1 MREDKPDKHY
11 INVYT
16 TDEISNDLSMVTKVI
31 EKGDL
36 NSPKCSLTFKPEIV
50 RSGQEKRCST
60 FFRAEI
66 YRVSKCSTEI
76 MIPSR
81 SGWYKD
87 EECGWVFLE
96 RSRYKYLD
104 NTNLPP
110 AMCRRFVGRTNRTVN
125 EVFGELK
132 PMIEQNWQ
140 SKVLFGVRL
149 ISPLLLPLEMHGIKV
164 RTIVEALVES
174 VSDMNVATAI
184 LKTGDFEK
192 YDTVSLNATDADINK
207 EIDGARDGVAAI
219 IGPMTAAEVKQNE
232 KKVNYIRNAA
242 IGANGVDKN
251 VRTIISLIARFSPEN
266 LSQNFVLTVGC
277 SNMSDSINVKELRNL
292 VLEFDSLYIPYI
304 EDHFNNVKDSVEQC
318 MAELVPDIINDKQGL
333 YIAFHAVR
341 EVLSKYL
348 GIELFS
354 DEEFTYV
361 KNLFKKNTSE
371 TVSPNYTV
379 REQFL
384 DVTHKLLNSGKFK
397 IMELRDAHKDYPKK
411 EIALILD
418 RKNEF
423 LSFPMAAMEIISGMI
438 PTVKNTF
445 ELTGILKD
453 CGTIK
458 CTDNGARQITVS
470 GKRSA
475 FYSVYLS
482 EVDYDIMNIID
493 FCGKEEFFFEP
504 TDVPKNFVPL
514 IWYNGRCAGYV
525 LEGKGLPNPHINDS
539 GLSGMGKNRGAYR
552 TAEGQWRL
560 MSKVIILDIKGGAN
574 EESLKDMKC
583 DLCKYQI
590 HDLKNEGFPFP
601 IFNLSSFEGKNSK
614 LNYILNIIG
623 AAVKLTSLQY
633 GDLAQYLGE
642 MILDDTLC
650 FSISEFLSDCHS
662 NLNHGI
668 KNKLQ
673 TLATLM
679 DSYAPKDGKYK
690 YSSCREFIN
699 DSKKIT
705 VLSLKQESLPAL
717 RSIVYTMLQSLFEHQ
732 VIDSSKRLAIY
743 ADEMQKYSA
752 DSPFQKMYAE
762 AREFRICMT
771 AMTQEYRTRS
781 TDIHKILSNAAIER
795 FYAPT
800 SDSEKQ
806 VSNRLGKEYSA
817 NKHPEKGVGYIW
829 ARGFFWSK
837 KANEHKFITL
847 KGMNDDENFSDLQS
861 CPEGYYGTG
870 Y

>member
-1 MREDKPDKHY
+1 MHSVGIIVPFKIKILCDKLLRTFVFRND
-11 INVYT
+11 INLPVE
-16 TDEISNDLSMVTKVI
+16 EISNDLSMVTKVI

-36 NSPKCSLTFKPEIV
+36 NSPKFSLTFKPEIV
-50 RSGQEKRCST
+50 RLGQEKRCST

-87 EECGWVFLE
+87 EEFGWVFLE

-110 AMCRRFVGRTNRTVN
+110 AMCRRIVGRTNRAVN

-384 DVTHKLLNSGKFK
+384 DVTHKLLNSGK
-397 IMELRDAHKDYPKK
+397 
-411 EIALILD
+411 
-418 RKNEF
+418 
-423 LSFPMAAMEIISGMI
+423 
-438 PTVKNTF
+438 
-445 ELTGILKD
+445 
-453 CGTIK
+453 
-458 CTDNGARQITVS
+458 
-470 GKRSA
+470 
-475 FYSVYLS
+475 
-482 EVDYDIMNIID
+482 
-493 FCGKEEFFFEP
+493 
-504 TDVPKNFVPL
+504 
-514 IWYNGRCAGYV
+514 
-525 LEGKGLPNPHINDS
+525 
-539 GLSGMGKNRGAYR
+539 
-552 TAEGQWRL
+552 
-560 MSKVIILDIKGGAN
+560 
-574 EESLKDMKC
+574 
-583 DLCKYQI
+583 CK
-590 HDLKNEGFPFP
+590 
-601 IFNLSSFEGKNSK
+601 NLS
-614 LNYILNIIG
+614 
-623 AAVKLTSLQY
+623 T
-633 GDLAQYLGE
+633 
-642 MILDDTLC
+642 
-650 FSISEFLSDCHS
+650 
-662 NLNHGI
+662 
-668 KNKLQ
+668 
-673 TLATLM
+673 
-679 DSYAPKDGKYK
+679 
-690 YSSCREFIN
+690 
-699 DSKKIT
+699 
-705 VLSLKQESLPAL
+705 
-717 RSIVYTMLQSLFEHQ
+717 
-732 VIDSSKRLAIY
+732 
-743 ADEMQKYSA
+743 
-752 DSPFQKMYAE
+752 
-762 AREFRICMT
+762 
-771 AMTQEYRTRS
+771 
-781 TDIHKILSNAAIER
+781 
-795 FYAPT
+795 
-800 SDSEKQ
+800 
-806 VSNRLGKEYSA
+806 
-817 NKHPEKGVGYIW
+817 
-829 ARGFFWSK
+829 
-837 KANEHKFITL
+837 
-847 KGMNDDENFSDLQS
+847 
-861 CPEGYYGTG
+861 
-870 Y
+870 